1 MEDGNSGK
9 GMESGRWRTEIAGG
23 RYGEWQVEDG
33 NSRRKGMESGRW
45 RTEIAGRVWRL
56 AGGGRK

>member
-9 GMESGRWRTEIAGG
+9 GMETGRWRTEIAGG
-23 RYGEWQVEDG
+23 R
-33 NSRRKGMESGRW
+33 
-45 RTEIAGRVWRL
+45 VWRV

>member
-1 MEDGNSGK
+1 M
-9 GMESGRWRTEIAGG
+9 
-23 RYGEWQVEDG
+23 EDG

-45 RTEIAGRVWRL
+45 RTEIAGGKVWRV

>member
-1 MEDGNSGK
+1 MKE
-9 GMESGRWRTEIAGG
+9 
-23 RYGEWQVEDG
+23 G

-45 RTEIAGRVWRL
+45 RREIAGGRVWRV

>member
-9 GMESGRWRTEIAGG
+9 GMESGRWRTEIAG
-23 RYGEWQVEDG
+23 
-33 NSRRKGMESGRW
+33 
-45 RTEIAGRVWRL
+45 RVWRV

>member
-1 MEDGNSGK
+1 ME
-9 GMESGRWRTEIAGG
+9 E
-23 RYGEWQVEDG
+23 G

-45 RTEIAGRVWRL
+45 RTEIAGGKVWRV